1 MPDTQLHIAILR
13 CAIGLEELDTPAA
26 VLDHLHKT
34 LFQELQLSVL
44 AAARFPLKWGD
55 WKTVEKGK
63 SVFIHRSVPRGWW
76 DEYAVM
82 ARRDPDPGLIMARM
96 SLAPFTWTESRQ
108 MLEPLGVDRW
118 SHELA
123 LKHGMRDGFTCLQR
137 AAAHA
142 ARAERP
148 APAVHRQAHGRDRQT
163 SRPRR
168 GDRAQSSKEG
178 AAQARCLR
186 PDPCGRGR
194 DAAAVDTVGGRAMDY
209 ALAISLAMYCLYVFI
224 IRSRSPRREGWAA
237 AIIPLLVAIIFY
249 TALKYAFIETGI
261 QPR

>member
-1 MPDTQLHIAILR
+1 MPDTDLHIAILR
-13 CAIGLEELDTPAA
+13 CAIGLEELNTPAA

-63 SVFIHRSVPRGWW
+63 SVFIHRSAPRGWW

-118 SHELA
+118 SNELA
-123 LKHGMRDGFTCLQR
+123 LKHGMRDGFTCPVGSRWVVAFWSRRVLTGVLTEQMR
-137 AAAHA
+137 AMIFMAASFAVIRLEQVTDLDPHRVGAVPQLTPRELSALRLLSIGKRSAEIAAHLGLGEETVRSHLKKA
-142 ARAERP
+142 QRKLGVTDRTHAVADALRER
-148 APAVHRQAHGRDRQT
+148 
-163 SRPRR
+163 
-168 GDRAQSSKEG
+168 
-178 AAQARCLR
+178 L
-186 PDPCGRGR
+186 
-194 DAAAVDTVGGRAMDY
+194 
-209 ALAISLAMYCLYVFI
+209 
-224 IRSRSPRREGWAA
+224 
-237 AIIPLLVAIIFY
+237 IP
-249 TALKYAFIETGI
+249 
-261 QPR
+261 

>member
-1 MPDTQLHIAILR
+1 MPDTDLHVAILR

-63 SVFIHRSVPRGWW
+63 SVFLHRSVPRGWW
-76 DEYAVM
+76 DEYTVM
-82 ARRDPDPGLIMARM
+82 GRRDPDPGLIMARM

-123 LKHGMRDGFTCLQR
+123 LKHGMRDGFTCPVGSRWVVAFWSRRVLAGVLTEQMR
-137 AAAHA
+137 AMIFMAASFAVIRLEQITDPDPHRVGTVPQLTPRELSVLRLLSIGKRTAEIAAHLGLGEETVRSHMKKA
-142 ARAERP
+142 QRKLGVTDRTH
-148 APAVHRQAHGRDRQT
+148 AVADALRQR
-163 SRPRR
+163 
-168 GDRAQSSKEG
+168 
-178 AAQARCLR
+178 L
-186 PDPCGRGR
+186 
-194 DAAAVDTVGGRAMDY
+194 
-209 ALAISLAMYCLYVFI
+209 
-224 IRSRSPRREGWAA
+224 
-237 AIIPLLVAIIFY
+237 IP
-249 TALKYAFIETGI
+249 
-261 QPR
+261 

>member
-123 LKHGMRDGFTCLQR
+123 LKHGMRDGFTCPVGSRWVVVFWSRRVLTGVLTEQMR
-137 AAAHA
+137 AMIFLAASF
-142 ARAERP
+142 
-148 APAVHRQAHGRDRQT
+148 AVIRLEQVTD
-163 SRPRR
+163 
-168 GDRAQSSKEG
+168 
-178 AAQARCLR
+178 
-186 PDPCGRGR
+186 PDPHRGGAVPQLTPR
-194 DAAAVDTVGGRAMDY
+194 ELSVLRLLSIGKRTAEIAKHLGLGEETVRSHLKKAQRKLGVSDRTHAVADAMRQR
-209 ALAISLAMYCLYVFI
+209 L
-224 IRSRSPRREGWAA
+224 
-237 AIIPLLVAIIFY
+237 IP
-249 TALKYAFIETGI
+249 
-261 QPR
+261 

>member
-1 MPDTQLHIAILR
+1 MADTELHIAILK

-63 SVFIHRSVPRGWW
+63 SVFLHRSVPRGWW
-76 DEYAVM
+76 DEYTVM

-123 LKHGMRDGFTCLQR
+123 LKHGMRDGFTCPVGSRWVVAFWSRRVLAGVFTEQMR
-137 AAAHA
+137 AMTFMAASFAVIRLEQITDPDPHRVGTVSQLTPRELSVLRLLSIGKRTAEIAAHLGLGEETVRSHMKKA
-142 ARAERP
+142 QRKLGVTDRTH
-148 APAVHRQAHGRDRQT
+148 AVADALRQH
-163 SRPRR
+163 
-168 GDRAQSSKEG
+168 
-178 AAQARCLR
+178 L
-186 PDPCGRGR
+186 
-194 DAAAVDTVGGRAMDY
+194 
-209 ALAISLAMYCLYVFI
+209 
-224 IRSRSPRREGWAA
+224 
-237 AIIPLLVAIIFY
+237 IP
-249 TALKYAFIETGI
+249 
-261 QPR
+261 

>member
-123 LKHGMRDGFTCLQR
+123 LKHGMRDGFTCPVGSRWVAVFWSRRVLTGVLTEQMR
-137 AAAHA
+137 AMIFLAASF
-142 ARAERP
+142 
-148 APAVHRQAHGRDRQT
+148 AVIRLEQVT
-163 SRPRR
+163 
-168 GDRAQSSKEG
+168 E
-178 AAQARCLR
+178 
-186 PDPCGRGR
+186 PDPHR
-194 DAAAVDTVGGRAMDY
+194 VGGVPQLTPRELSVLRLLSIGKRTAEIAKHLGLGEETVRSHLKKAQRKLGVSDRTM
-209 ALAISLAMYCLYVFI
+209 
-224 IRSRSPRREGWAA
+224 RSRTRCGSG
-237 AIIPLLVAIIFY
+237 
-249 TALKYAFIETGI
+249 
-261 QPR
+261 

>member
-55 WKTVEKGK
+55 WTTVEKGK

-123 LKHGMRDGFTCLQR
+123 LKHGMRDGFTCPVGSRWVVAFWSRRVLTGVLTEQMR
-137 AAAHA
+137 AMIFLAASF
-142 ARAERP
+142 
-148 APAVHRQAHGRDRQT
+148 AVIRLEQVTD
-163 SRPRR
+163 
-168 GDRAQSSKEG
+168 
-178 AAQARCLR
+178 
-186 PDPCGRGR
+186 PDPHRVGAVPQLTPRELSVLRLLSIGKR
-194 DAAAVDTVGGRAMDY
+194 TAEIAKHLGLGEETVRSHLKKAQRKLGVSDRTHAVADAMRQR
-209 ALAISLAMYCLYVFI
+209 L
-224 IRSRSPRREGWAA
+224 
-237 AIIPLLVAIIFY
+237 IP
-249 TALKYAFIETGI
+249 
-261 QPR
+261 